1 MRASQNISVRI
12 INYSLIV
19 SILIVQFGCK
29 SRSGKTEE
37 KANLTSYVNPFLG
50 TAPLTDPSIIGYNP
64 PEGWRVWAGLTYPG
78 SSLPNAMVQLSPI
91 TEFGSGAGYEYEDDE
106 IYGFTHTNKGHWN
119 LCNLPILPVS
129 AEAQVPF
136 KSKFTHDN
144 EEASPGFYQVYL
156 DDYGVNV
163 RLTSTLRGAIHEY
176 TFSNKNRSIV
186 FKLGKANNGV
196 SDWDIST
203 SNRNEISGYQRVGGD
218 KVHFFA
224 KLSHD
229 IKNVHIENQG
239 KPEGYAKIE
248 LENGKAE
255 EVILKV
261 GISYVSIENAKNNLE
276 KEIGNRSF
284 DEVHEQ
290 AIETWEALLGAIKVK
305 GGTKKQKQIFYSS
318 LYRAFLWPA
327 LRSDLNGEF
336 SDVEGK
342 IKKADFRYYTLPSFW
357 DTYRNKL
364 VLLNMLQPDVAKDV
378 IRSVIDRGENNG
390 FIPTF
395 FHGDHAASFIS
406 AAYNMGITDFEV
418 QKAYD

>member
-50 TAPLTDPSIIGYNP
+50 TATLTDPSIIGYNP

-176 TFSNKNRSIV
+176 TFSNKS
-186 FKLGKANNGV
+186 
-196 SDWDIST
+196 
-203 SNRNEISGYQRVGGD
+203 
-218 KVHFFA
+218 
-224 KLSHD
+224 
-229 IKNVHIENQG
+229 
-239 KPEGYAKIE
+239 
-248 LENGKAE
+248 
-255 EVILKV
+255 
-261 GISYVSIENAKNNLE
+261 
-276 KEIGNRSF
+276 
-284 DEVHEQ
+284 
-290 AIETWEALLGAIKVK
+290 
-305 GGTKKQKQIFYSS
+305 
-318 LYRAFLWPA
+318 
-327 LRSDLNGEF
+327 
-336 SDVEGK
+336 
-342 IKKADFRYYTLPSFW
+342 
-357 DTYRNKL
+357 
-364 VLLNMLQPDVAKDV
+364 
-378 IRSVIDRGENNG
+378 
-390 FIPTF
+390 
-395 FHGDHAASFIS
+395 
-406 AAYNMGITDFEV
+406 
-418 QKAYD
+418 